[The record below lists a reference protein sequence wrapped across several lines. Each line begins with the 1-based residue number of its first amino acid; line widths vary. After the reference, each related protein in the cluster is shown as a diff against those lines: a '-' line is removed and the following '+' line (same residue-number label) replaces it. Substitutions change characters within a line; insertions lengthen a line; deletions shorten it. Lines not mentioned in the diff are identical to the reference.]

1 MEQKCT
7 IDGIGMNDI
16 NSCWNAVA
24 GDGQPVTTYQSNLL
38 DSVPEQILSYRATSL
53 FNVSLVNDQYYE
65 DTRTTMIAYQ
75 TQEKKHALY
84 RFVSVSPPTTH
95 F

>member
-1 MEQKCT
+1 
-7 IDGIGMNDI
+7 MNDI

-24 GDGQPVTTYQSNLL
+24 GDKQPVTTYQSNLP
-38 DSVPEQILSYRATSL
+38 DSVPEQTLGYGATSL

-65 DTRTTMIAYQ
+65 NTQTTMIAYQ

-84 RFVSVSPPTTH
+84 RFVSFGPLATH
-95 F
+95 FGQDTYALYTA